1 MGALVTAG
9 AGAALGWLWLLI
21 LSRGWLARE
30 ARVVVEAAL
39 LCVFPAPYPF
49 LLERA
54 QLYLLY
60 AMSPYLL
67 YICWQNSRLLALWN
81 AAVGYGGVLL
91 ISWHLGSVP
100 TSEALF
106 WHYGIFQAVFLLL
119 PLVAASARSQARCST
134 RIFETRCGPGSRA
147 RVSSGDA
154 GHRTRL
160 WTENL
165 GQGQQLG
172 PVQVVN
178 PFL

>member
-21 LSRGWLARE
+21 LSRGWLEGPTWSARGGLRL
-30 ARVVVEAAL
+30 ACPMLIWALGPTVAL

-119 PLVAASARSQARCST
+119 PLVACVGAMSALGRFSSLS
-134 RIFETRCGPGSRA
+134 GSMLYEDFRDSL
-147 RVSSGDA
+147 RPWL
-154 GHRTRL
+154 T
-160 WTENL
+160 
-165 GQGQQLG
+165 GQGFFG
-172 PVQVVN
+172 
-178 PFL
+178 